1 MENKNRMIREY
12 SVGSGDKK
20 VAQSQSLSF
29 GGPPIQNFLN
39 IYYVLSA
46 MLGGGYSLPLW
57 GLWYGGETKTYITKA
72 VNKNI

>member
-1 MENKNRMIREY
+1 MEYKNSMIREY
-12 SVGSGDKK
+12 SVGNGDKK

-29 GGPPIQNFLN
+29 GGTSIQNFLN
-39 IYYVLSA
+39 YVRSV
-46 MLGGGYSLPLW
+46 MLGGGCSLPLW